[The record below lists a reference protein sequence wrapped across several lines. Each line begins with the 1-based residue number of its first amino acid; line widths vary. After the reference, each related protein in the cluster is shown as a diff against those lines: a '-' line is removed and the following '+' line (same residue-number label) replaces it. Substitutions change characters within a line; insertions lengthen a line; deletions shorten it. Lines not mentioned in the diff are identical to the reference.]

1 MSDCCCR
8 SDMETAAAEGPAP
21 SSWSRAGLSAA
32 TQQALAGS
40 RTQQGY
46 PKSNPSGRGGSV
58 QASPVEQPMGR
69 SSSRH
74 TSSTSL
80 ADMDSKASQGAAL
93 QQGVKGALDQIF
105 ARMSPGADD
114 DRPDRIDDDGRDGNL
129 LGGQEDSLYGS
140 HYKWK
145 REK

>member
-1 MSDCCCR
+1 
-8 SDMETAAAEGPAP
+8 
-21 SSWSRAGLSAA
+21 
-32 TQQALAGS
+32 
-40 RTQQGY
+40 
-46 PKSNPSGRGGSV
+46 
-58 QASPVEQPMGR
+58 MGR

-80 ADMDSKASQGAAL
+80 AGMDSKASQGAAL
-93 QQGVKGALDQIF
+93 QQGVKGGLDQIF

-114 DRPDRIDDDGRDGNL
+114 DSPDRVDDDGRDGNL